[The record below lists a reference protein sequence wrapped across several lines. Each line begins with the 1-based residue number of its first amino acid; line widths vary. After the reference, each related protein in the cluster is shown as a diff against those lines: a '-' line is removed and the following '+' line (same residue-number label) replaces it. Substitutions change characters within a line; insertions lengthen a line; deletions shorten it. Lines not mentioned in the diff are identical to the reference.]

1 MLTIELCC
9 AVAADGPLQC
19 HVGVCALLQ
28 QLAVLVR
35 LQLASANGN
44 KRADVLAKC
53 SANAVNALAVEGLT
67 VVLCCAFALFASV
80 GIKQTTSLWIAFT
93 CTSQPPLCTS
103 KPQQCGVGSLKQSIG
118 IFWEKYSP
126 LRRGLLLQLS
136 RDTHLA
142 SCKCATGD
150 PAGSVCRKILS
161 VLPVGECAEC
171 YTTRTEAMQPEETPR
186 WCFVSSA
193 TLLKAT
199 DSAA

>member
-1 MLTIELCC
+1 MVAVLTIELCC

-93 CTSQPPLCTS
+93 CTSQPPLCIS

-126 LRRGLLLQLS
+126 LRQGLLLQLS

-142 SCKCATGD
+142 SCTSQSVRQVILLVRCAGR
-150 PAGSVCRKILS
+150 SFRCCLS
-161 VLPVGECAEC
+161 VNVQNA
-171 YTTRTEAMQPEETPR
+171 TRLEPR
-186 WCFVSSA
+186 QCS
-193 TLLKAT
+193 LKRHQGGALCRRPHC
-199 DSAA
+199 

>member
-80 GIKQTTSLWIAFT
+80 GVKQTTSPWITFT
-93 CTSQPPLCTS
+93 CASQASLCTL

-126 LRRGLLLQLS
+126 LQQGLLLQLL
-136 RDTHLA
+136 RGTHLA
-142 SCKCATGD
+142 VRTSQSVRQMILLVRCAGR
-150 PAGSVCRKILS
+150 SFRYCLS
-161 VLPVGECAEC
+161 VNVQNA
-171 YTTRTEAMQPEETPR
+171 TRLEPR
-186 WCFVSSA
+186 QRS
-193 TLLKAT
+193 L
-199 DSAA
+199 